1 MTKRPLVSLV
11 ELTDALGIDEWD
23 LLLVGDGSGS
33 RPGRPTG
40 WACVAYDKELKTK
53 TLWYGAS
60 NSGSNNAAE
69 CSAYIAPLVAYQNR
83 ISDSDVTRLRRVA
96 IVSDSE
102 YTVKLINCS
111 TRPKKNQI
119 YWGIFNSVRSS
130 GLIVRAHWLRRE
142 ASVANSIADRVSKE
156 ARLALSQNLD
166 VADYVDAVECI

>member
-1 MTKRPLVSLV
+1 MPKRPLVSLA
-11 ELTDALGIDEWD
+11 ELTDALEIDNWD

-40 WACVAYDKELKTK
+40 WACVAYDKERKSK

-69 CSAYIAPLVAYQNR
+69 CSAYIAPLVDYQNR
-83 ISDSDVTRLRRVA
+83 VADSGVQRLRRVV

-111 TRPKKNQI
+111 ARPKKNQI
-119 YWGIFNSVRSS
+119 YWGVFNSARSS
-130 GLIVRAHWLRRE
+130 GLLVGAHWLRRE
-142 ASVANSIADRVSKE
+142 ASIANSIADRVSKE
-156 ARLALSQNLD
+156 ARLALSKNLD
-166 VADYVDAVECI
+166 VADYTDAIECI